1 MSHPEHIFVCLLR
14 PFRIQKPVKGRG
26 KNFADMR
33 RSFGSLL
40 EAESSSVFSGL
51 TGGAY
56 SSVDISKDLS
66 IKVNRDGLVGSR
78 EWQFLSAGTTDQAY
92 LSLRLALAKLMEDEK
107 DSLPLF
113 MDDPLTQYD
122 DKRAETALEYL
133 KKYSDSHQL
142 IIFTCHSKIKD
153 TAAKLGAKIK
163 DM

>member
-1 MSHPEHIFVCLLR
+1 
-14 PFRIQKPVKGRG
+14 
-26 KNFADMR
+26 
-33 RSFGSLL
+33 
-40 EAESSSVFSGL
+40 
-51 TGGAY
+51 
-56 SSVDISKDLS
+56 
-66 IKVNRDGLVGSR
+66 
-78 EWQFLSAGTTDQAY
+78 
-92 LSLRLALAKLMEDEK
+92 MEDEK